1 MVRTLVALI
10 LIVVPLLATA
20 SPAPLEMNLVEVF
33 DEVLAERM
41 AAQPDADPVAL
52 AARLADEIG
61 VEHPAATTPALE
73 PAPAEKVEPSRSAR

>member
-1 MVRTLVALI
+1 MVRTLVALL
-10 LIVVPLLATA
+10 LIVVPLVATA

-61 VEHPAATTPALE
+61 VEHPVVTTPD
-73 PAPAEKVEPSRSAR
+73 SAQASTERVDPPKPER